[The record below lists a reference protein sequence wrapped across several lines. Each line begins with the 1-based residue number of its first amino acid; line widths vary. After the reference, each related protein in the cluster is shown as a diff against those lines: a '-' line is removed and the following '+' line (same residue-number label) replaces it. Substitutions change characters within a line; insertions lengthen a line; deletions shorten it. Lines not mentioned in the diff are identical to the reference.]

1 MPLILVVDDHEAFR
15 ELLKR
20 ALTHAGYDCVVAA
33 DGPEALGVLREQPID
48 AVLLDYDMPHM
59 TGVELLKQIRSDAAT
74 AKLPVVG
81 MSGHE
86 LDPADARSFT
96 SFLRKPLSPRDVLF
110 LLAQVAPL

>member
-15 ELLKR
+15 ELLRR
-20 ALTHAGYDCVVAA
+20 ALSHAGYDCAVAA
-33 DGPEALGVLREQPID
+33 DGEEALEVLRNQSVD
-48 AVLLDYDMPHM
+48 AVLLDYDMPKM
-59 TGVELLKQIRSDAAT
+59 TGVELLRQIRSDPMLS
-74 AKLPVVG
+74 KLPVVG

-86 LDPADARSFT
+86 LDPAEARSFT